1 MPDSIRSSFS
11 MPDYELIIA
20 ALGEASIPKLMMS
33 MLHMVG
39 DVSIGSEQR

>member
-1 MPDSIRSSFS
+1 MPGSIRPDFS
-11 MPDYELIIA
+11 MLDYELIIA